1 MSILNPLV
9 TLKGK
14 IDKSV
19 HCVQSSIQADK
30 ESGCGCEVG
39 TIKEGLRKPAAG
51 RGRAVG
57 TGEERMEEAALV
69 VKMLCSVLVVGV
81 FCIFLHLYNLMWV
94 RPERLR
100 GKLRRQGIRGP
111 PPSFIYGNVPE
122 MQKIQLLMA
131 MKPPN
136 HAQIVAHDYTSTLF
150 PYFEQWR
157 KAYGTM
163 PFPFIF
169 SFSFTVFQNCIFLFL
184 CAAAVV
190 SPL

>member
-1 MSILNPLV
+1 
-9 TLKGK
+9 
-14 IDKSV
+14 
-19 HCVQSSIQADK
+19 
-30 ESGCGCEVG
+30 
-39 TIKEGLRKPAAG
+39 
-51 RGRAVG
+51 
-57 TGEERMEEAALV
+57 
-69 VKMLCSVLVVGV
+69 MLCSVLVVGV

-163 PFPFIF
+163 PFSFIF

-190 SPL
+190 SPLWSYNLQINCFIFHPSDQLYHCTIHLSLNMIRYFMVFWF